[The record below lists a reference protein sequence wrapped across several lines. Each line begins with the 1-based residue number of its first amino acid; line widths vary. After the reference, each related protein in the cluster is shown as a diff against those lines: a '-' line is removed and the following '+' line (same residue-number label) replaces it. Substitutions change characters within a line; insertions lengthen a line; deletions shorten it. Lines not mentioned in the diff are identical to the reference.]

1 MTFLSV
7 GLEDNYVI
15 YYYTTNFFGYVMC
28 FGGYFLFL
36 VKTVS
41 SVLCFEFVNVFFL
54 RTENKRR

>member
-36 VKTVS
+36 VKTVL
-41 SVLCFEFVNVFFL
+41 SVLCFEFVNVFVL
-54 RTENKRR
+54 RT